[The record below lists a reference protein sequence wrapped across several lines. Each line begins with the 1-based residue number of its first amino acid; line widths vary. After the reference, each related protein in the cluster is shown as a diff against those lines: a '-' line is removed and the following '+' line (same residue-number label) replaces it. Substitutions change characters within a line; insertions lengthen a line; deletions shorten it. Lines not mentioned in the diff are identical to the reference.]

1 MVQNVMLNLYIYI
14 YKHMNNFCIFKNFI
28 ECIIYYFLLFNLSL
42 NEMFKSQIISGDY
55 SKKKQNKT
63 KKKKKNTI
71 LGVICVFSL
80 STEIMPPRG

>member
-63 KKKKKNTI
+63 KKKTKKKKKNKK
-71 LGVICVFSL
+71 VY
-80 STEIMPPRG
+80 